1 MCGSASLCKNLN
13 AFPIRVNIFQKTI
26 AVELE
31 LRSTHAQDMPA
42 TASPQ
47 TSSSR
52 LPFHPRLAFALAAIL
67 LIMLPVLANVRPLSA
82 QSINDQPPARV
93 VSSPPP
99 KIDINRASI
108 AELMRAPGIT
118 QAYAQRIVAG
128 RPYVNKTQLTTL
140 SILPPQVYEAAKERL
155 IAHHMSSAS
164 TRPKSP

>member
-1 MCGSASLCKNLN
+1 
-13 AFPIRVNIFQKTI
+13 
-26 AVELE
+26 
-31 LRSTHAQDMPA
+31 MPA

-47 TSSSR
+47 SSSSR
-52 LPFHPRLAFALAAIL
+52 PPFRPRPASAFAAIL
-67 LIMLPVLANVRPLSA
+67 LIMLPVLASVRPFFA

-93 VSSPPP
+93 VSPPPP

-155 IAHHMSSAS
+155 IAHHMSNSS
-164 TRPKSP
+164 PNPKSP